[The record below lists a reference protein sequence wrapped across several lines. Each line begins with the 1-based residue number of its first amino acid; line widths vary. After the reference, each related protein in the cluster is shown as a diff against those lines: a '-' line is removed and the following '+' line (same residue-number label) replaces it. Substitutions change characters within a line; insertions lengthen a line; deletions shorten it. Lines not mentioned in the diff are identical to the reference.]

1 MTLKN
6 LKRRV
11 RLGIPLMMLV
21 LFASAFPRTAE
32 AGSYRGHHGY
42 HGYRSGGHHY
52 GHRGSYGYGHRGS
65 YSYGHRGSYG
75 YRHRGSYGY
84 GRHYRPY
91 YGNYGHRSS
100 YYGPNGGLD
109 RDVAQ
114 RAGLGALDLNV
125 RPKKRVEVYV
135 DGQYV
140 GVAGNF
146 DGYPAYLWLKEG
158 THQLVFYRNG
168 YQTVTREYTIRPGA
182 VIDVSFRLEQGK
194 SVRPETLAT
203 K

>member
-6 LKRRV
+6 LKRRI

-32 AGSYRGHHGY
+32 AGYYGGHHGY
-42 HGYRSGGHHY
+42 HGYRYGGHHYGHRGYYGY

-65 YSYGHRGSYG
+65 YG
-75 YRHRGSYGY
+75 YSH
-84 GRHYRPY
+84 HYRPY
-91 YGNYGHRSS
+91 MGH
-100 YYGPNGGLD
+100 YYGPTGGVD
-109 RDVAQ
+109 RDVERQAPV
-114 RAGLGALDLNV
+114 GALDLNV
-125 RPKKRVEVYV
+125 RPKKKVEVYV

-140 GVAGNF
+140 GVTGNF

-158 THQLVFYRNG
+158 THQLVFYSDG
-168 YQTVTREYTIRPGA
+168 YHTVAREYTIRPG
-182 VIDVSFRLEQGK
+182 VVTDVSFRLEPGN
-194 SVRPETLAT
+194 SVRPEAFAT

>member
-6 LKRRV
+6 LKRWLRI
-11 RLGIPLMMLV
+11 GMPLMMMV

-32 AGSYRGHHGY
+32 ASYYRGHHGY
-42 HGYRSGGHHY
+42 HGYRYGGHHY
-52 GHRGSYGYGHRGS
+52 GHYGYRYGYGG
-65 YSYGHRGSYG
+65 
-75 YRHRGSYGY
+75 YGY
-84 GRHYRPY
+84 GGYGYGYRPY
-91 YGNYGHRSS
+91 YG
-100 YYGPNGGLD
+100 PTGGLD
-109 RDVAQ
+109 LNVARQ
-114 RAGLGALDLNV
+114 AGLGALDLNV
-125 RPKKRVEVYV
+125 RPKKRVEVYL
-135 DGQYV
+135 DGEYV
-140 GVAGNF
+140 GVVGNF

-168 YQTVTREYTIRPGA
+168 YQTVAREYTIRPGA